1 MAEKAPSVVSSTV
14 SRSWKGWLW
23 DSADVSKEER
33 KFLFKL
39 DATLLTFG
47 TLGMLIK
54 WIDTSNIT
62 NAFVSGMKEDLS
74 LYGNQY
80 NYIIV
85 SWTIGYIVGQWPS
98 NIILTR
104 VPAHIWIPFQEVGWT
119 VFTFALAGAKSYEA
133 LLGLRFVVGL
143 FEAGYWPALYYVLG
157 SWYNKRELGKRNGIL
172 QSAVSIAPI
181 FSGFLQAGIY
191 NGMNGTAG
199 LAGWRWLFIINGVI
213 SLPIAVLA
221 YFFLPDTPG
230 TAKPNWIF
238 TERDLEIAR
247 DRMAKAGRRP
257 EGQPYT
263 IRTFTGFLT
272 SWKTLLFTLIF
283 TMQPFCSQPSTSFV
297 FWLKAHN
304 KKGKPL
310 VYTVAQ
316 INEYPTIGNAFTAVY
331 SLTCVWISD
340 GPLRGRRWPVILFS
354 NMIAIVVFTLLA
366 VTPVMGPF
374 SHRAPLYIVSTIGG
388 SMVPLTMAWMAELIS
403 DNAEQRAF
411 TAAAMNTLQY
421 TSMAWIPLVWF
432 QQIHQPFVTP
442 GNRAAAVVAG
452 FNIIVFTTIALLAHK
467 EKLARKKNNQA
478 ASIASSTETTT
489 PVDEV
494 DSKAVN
500 VGVVSLPPEAV
511 KPVA

>member
-1 MAEKAPSVVSSTV
+1 MATTKETTAPPSTSSSTP

-23 DSADVSKEER
+23 DSADASKEER
-33 KFLFKL
+33 RFLFKL

-62 NAFVSGMKEDLS
+62 NAFVSGMKEDLH
-74 LYGNQY
+74 LYGNEY
-80 NYIIV
+80 NYIVV
-85 SWTIGYIVGQWPS
+85 SWTVGYIVGQWPS

-199 LAGWRWLFIINGVI
+199 LPGWRWVIINGVI
-213 SLPIAVLA
+213 SFPIAVLA

-247 DRMAKAGRRP
+247 ERMAAAGRKP

-263 IRTFTGFLT
+263 IKTFLGFLT

-283 TMQPFCSQPSTSFV
+283 TMQPFGSQPFTAFV

-340 GPLRGRRWPVILFS
+340 GPLRGRRWPIILFS
-354 NMIAIVVFTLLA
+354 NMIAIIVFTLLA

-374 SHRAPLYIVSTIGG
+374 SHRAPLYIVSSIGG

-411 TAAAMNTLQY
+411 TAAAMNTLQC
-421 TSMAWIPLVWF
+421 
-432 QQIHQPFVTP
+432 
-442 GNRAAAVVAG
+442 NRAAAVVAS
-452 FNIIVFTTIALLAHK
+452 FNIIVFSTIAILAHR
-467 EKLARKKNNQA
+467 EKLAKKRNNA
-478 ASIASSTETTT
+478 LPPASDISEPAT
-489 PVDEV
+489 PVNEKDV
-494 DSKAVN
+494 A
-500 VGVVSLPPEAV
+500 VGVVSFPPKSVE
-511 KPVA
+511 PTTQ